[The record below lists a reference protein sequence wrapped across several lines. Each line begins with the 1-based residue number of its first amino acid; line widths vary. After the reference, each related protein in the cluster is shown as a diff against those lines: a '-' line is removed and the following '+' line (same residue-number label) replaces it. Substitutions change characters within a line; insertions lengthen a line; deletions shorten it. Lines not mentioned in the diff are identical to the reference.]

1 MRRPLLVA
9 AALAALAVPGP
20 AHAALFPGTPVDGPS
35 ADIERVGDVDLARD
49 GTGALIYVKK
59 DGGVDHVFVARLAG
73 GRFGAPERVDA
84 AFAGAASQPVVA
96 ALSGGRVAVAF
107 VSGGAVATVVKPSA
121 RRPWAEPAV
130 VAPAGSDPAIDL
142 GVNGAGYVTFTA
154 PGEGGS
160 DVRAARVER
169 GRTAFAPLAA
179 PLDVDPEAA
188 AGSGAGRSRVAVAAD
203 GSALVG
209 WGEGTRA
216 VARRVLGTRLSAVP
230 QELGAGADGVD
241 VGVQDDPGFGWA
253 VFRQGTAV
261 VARRLLGATFDPPVV
276 LQAAEPSGT
285 PRLALGGRGHGYA
298 AIGGL
303 QSNGAYGAAIGDD
316 AFGAG
321 TLLGGG
327 YGVAPAPV
335 PAVAYDG
342 DGLVA
347 WQQGEIGGRRTIRAR
362 PYVDRGPL
370 VTPRPGRPVL
380 LSDPAL
386 GLPDASRG
394 LAASADEPGNMVVAF
409 VQGDGAARRVVVATL
424 DRPPGFFNGLTPS
437 GTRTSRRPVLAWR
450 RPSEQWGPLRY
461 TVVVDGR
468 PVVTTTARRVRVPRR
483 LRRGERRWWV
493 VARDQRGQARRS
505 SRRVLRV
512 GRAPR
517 R

>member
-1 MRRPLLVA
+1 MRRPILAA
-9 AALAALAVPGP
+9 AALAALAGP
-20 AHAALFPGTPVDGPS
+20 APAQAAFFAGTPVDGPS
-35 ADIERVGDVDLARD
+35 ADIERVGDVDLARN
-49 GTGALIYVKK
+49 GTGALVYVKK
-59 DGGVDHVFVARLAG
+59 DGGVDHAFVSRLAG
-73 GRFGAPERVDA
+73 GRFQPPERVDT
-84 AFAGAASQPVVA
+84 AFAGPASQPVVA
-96 ALSGGRVAVAF
+96 ALTGGRLAVAF
-107 VSGGAVATVVKPSA
+107 VSGGAVVTVVKPSTA
-121 RRPWAEPAV
+121 RPWAAPV
-130 VAPAGSDPAIDL
+130 VMAPAGADPAIDL
-142 GVNGAGYVTFTA
+142 GVNGAGYVTFTV
-154 PGEGGS
+154 PGSGGS
-160 DVRAARVER
+160 DVRAARLER
-169 GRTAFAPLAA
+169 GRSAFAPLAA
-179 PLDVDPEAA
+179 PLDVDRGAA
-188 AGSGAGRSRVAVAAD
+188 AGAGAGRSRVAVAAD

-216 VARRVLGTRLSAVP
+216 VARRLLGMRLSDYP

-261 VARRLLGATFDPPVV
+261 LARRLLGATFDPPVV
-276 LQAAEPSGT
+276 LQASEPSGL

-298 AIGGL
+298 AIAGL

-321 TLLGGG
+321 ALLGGG

-342 DGLVA
+342 DGLIA
-347 WQQGEIGGRRTIRAR
+347 WQQGEVAVRRTIRAR
-362 PYVDRGPL
+362 QYVDRGPL
-370 VTPRPGRPVL
+370 VAPRPGRPAL

-409 VQGDGAARRVVVATL
+409 VQGDGPTRRVVAATL

-437 GTRTSRRPVLAWR
+437 GTRTGRRPVLAWR

-468 PVVTTTARRVRVPRR
+468 RVATTTARTVRVPRR

-505 SRRVLRV
+505 SRRMLRV
-512 GRAPR
+512 GRTSR